1 MIIVTR
7 IGAGLLM
14 GCGSQDNLGRGGERV
29 QTVLPRSQ
37 EESEQR
43 GATTV
48 YKLTTVH
55 CSADK
60 TQRTLVILNLIMIF
74 PDEFIGFIRVIT

>member
-14 GCGSQDNLGRGGERV
+14 GCGSQDNLGRGGDGV

-37 EESEQR
+37 GESEEGDNNCLQ
-43 GATTV
+43 TD
-48 YKLTTVH
+48 Y
-55 CSADK
+55 SAL
-60 TQRTLVILNLIMIF
+60 QCR
-74 PDEFIGFIRVIT
+74 

>member
-14 GCGSQDNLGRGGERV
+14 GCGSQDNLGRGGDGV

-37 EESEQR
+37 EES
-43 GATTV
+43 TTV
-48 YKLTTVH
+48 YKLTPVH

-60 TQRTLVILNLIMIF
+60 TQRMLVILNLIMIF
-74 PDEFIGFIRVIT
+74 LDEFIGFIRVIT